1 MNDAPKDI
9 YSARER
15 ERPLV
20 EDRPRVTSDERWFRA
35 VQEQWKT
42 AILVAMLI
50 ALAGILLGVIYY
62 QQRVLARARN
72 AAQALQ
78 PVELAPQGTHNA
90 PLTIDPEGRLVLDE
104 LGDVEPESPPPGGIA
119 ALTPHWVKQAAIHL
133 RRGERAYEDG
143 DWTGA
148 RLAFEEVRRIL
159 PGIERLDESIGLCH
173 LRLKDYEKAE
183 AVFAALVAK
192 RAGSAPLLNNLGVA
206 QMGRERREDAART
219 FGKALTADPAYGPAR
234 QNLGLLHYRSGEMTR
249 AAEVLAEVVRHSPQN
264 AEASLMY
271 AVALLKLKRWS
282 EAAGALEEAARVTPS
297 APVFFRLAEA
307 KSHTGGADDAM
318 KALQRGVD
326 LVDASAALLW
336 INRTEFD
343 ALRVRTDFQKLAA
356 DLTQAIR

>member
-20 EDRPRVTSDERWFRA
+20 DERPRIEAEERWFRA

-42 AILVAMLI
+42 AILFTLLI
-50 ALAGILLGVIYY
+50 ALAGVLIGVVYY
-62 QQRVLARARN
+62 QQRILAKARG
-72 AAQALQ
+72 AERPLE
-78 PVELAPQGTHNA
+78 PVQLAPQGTYSA
-90 PLTIDPEGRLVLDE
+90 PLAIDPEGRLVLDE
-104 LGDVEPESPPPGGIA
+104 LGDVEPESPPAGGIA

-133 RRGERAYEDG
+133 RHGERAYEDG
-143 DWTGA
+143 DWAGA
-148 RLAFEEVRRIL
+148 LRAFEEVRRIL

-183 AVFAALVAK
+183 AVFATLVSN
-192 RAGSAPLLNNLGVA
+192 RPGSAPLLNNLGVA
-206 QMGRERREDAART
+206 QMGRNRRDEAART
-219 FGKALTADPAYGPAR
+219 FGKALATDPAYGPAR
-234 QNLGLLHYRSGEMTR
+234 QNLGLLHYRSGEMAR
-249 AAEVLAEVVRHSPQN
+249 AAEVLAEVVRSAPHN

-282 EAAGALEEAARVTPS
+282 EAAGVLEEAARVTPS

-307 KSHTGGADDAM
+307 KSRTGGAEEAM
-318 KALQRGVD
+318 KTLQRGVD
-326 LVDASAALLW
+326 LVDARAALVW

-343 ALRVRTDFQKLAA
+343 ALRGRPDFQKLAA
-356 DLTQAIR
+356 DLTRAIR